1 MEENNSIPVGW
12 HLKQVVEFAS
22 KMQSGGTPKSDN
34 LEYYN
39 GEIPFVAI
47 DDLSKSNKYIS
58 KTQKKITNKGLIN
71 SSAWL
76 VPKYSLL
83 YSIYATLGVPRIN
96 LIKVATNQAILN
108 IIPNKKI
115 ISLEFLYYLLLEK
128 RNTILSHSAHTT
140 QSNLNAKVV
149 KELEFVFPKS
159 TIEQNKIAEI
169 LSKIDIAISQT
180 EEIIAKYNRIK
191 TGLMQDLLSKG
202 IDEKGNIRS
211 EETHKFKDSPLG
223 RIPKE
228 WSPKKLN
235 DCINKS
241 TTITYG
247 IVQTYE
253 HIEDG
258 IPVLRTIDL
267 KENGLNS
274 IDNLLRT
281 KKSISDMYKRTL
293 LLENDIVCN
302 VRASVGDFNIVSIDY
317 VGCNT
322 TRGVARICPSDDVNN
337 KYLLWFLKSHRNEK
351 QMELLIKGTTF
362 IDINIADL
370 RKIIILLPSKTEQ
383 DLIADKLDKIQTSFH
398 KYNTELSKLK
408 SIKTGLMQDLLSGK
422 KRVTHLIN

>member
-1 MEENNSIPVGW
+1 MEENINIPDGW

-58 KTQKKITNKGLIN
+58 KTQKKITNKGLVN

-96 LIKVATNQAILN
+96 LIEVATNQAILN

-159 TIEQNKIAEI
+159 TIEQDKIAEI
-169 LSKIDIAISQT
+169 LSKVDKAISET
-180 EEIIAKYNRIK
+180 EIIIAKYNRIK
-191 TGLMQDLLSKG
+191 TGLMQDLLTKG
-202 IDEKGNIRS
+202 IDEQGNIRS
-211 EETHKFKDSPLG
+211 EETHEFKDSPLG

-228 WSPKKLN
+228 WSVKNLGELITAIDPQPDHRTPPQVLDGIPYLGISDFTSSGDIDVINCRKVGHNVLTKQSNSFNVDEGDIIFGKIGTIGKPKKLPN
-235 DCINKS
+235 FEKS
-241 TTITYG
+241 PFTLSANVIL
-247 IVQTYE
+247 IKP
-253 HIEDG
+253 IEC
-258 IPVLRTIDL
+258 PAFVYWSL
-267 KENGLNS
+267 
-274 IDNLLRT
+274 
-281 KKSISDMYKRTL
+281 ISDYINVQVSLAIHSTSQPAFGMEKIRALNIITPQPKEREVITEKL
-293 LLENDIVCN
+293 KAFENIF
-302 VRASVGDFNIVSIDY
+302 SEE
-317 VGCNT
+317 
-322 TRGVARICPSDDVNN
+322 
-337 KYLLWFLKSHRNEK
+337 EK
-351 QMELLIKGTTF
+351 K
-362 IDINIADL
+362 
-370 RKIIILLPSKTEQ
+370 
-383 DLIADKLDKIQTSFH
+383 
-398 KYNTELSKLK
+398 LSKLK